1 LKALE
6 LAKCSGKLLV
16 FNSSLPVN
24 EAPGRLKTKDEH
36 KLLGTDREKT
46 AFRPQ
51 TSYYEK
57 LGKECAKSGV
67 RVDLFLAHNGFID
80 LATIGQVARLT
91 SGQVRPIFKNYFF
104 SFNFSNNF
112 FLDLQVHSV
121 SSCPG
126 W

>member
-1 LKALE
+1 M
-6 LAKCSGKLLV
+6 
-16 FNSSLPVN
+16 
-24 EAPGRLKTKDEH
+24 TKDEH

-51 TSYYEK
+51 TNYYDK

-91 SGQVRPIFKNYFF
+91 SGQVRSIYYYYFF
-104 SFNFSNNF
+104 TLNFQIIYFRFTST
-112 FLDLQVHSV
+112 LLVE
-121 SSCPG
+121 
-126 W
+126 